1 MKSEVS
7 QSIENKQPDSKI
19 SNKLKQM
26 NLDKS
31 SNLKSNSKFLKLQK
45 NKRSARIKL
54 KSINGESVGQINY
67 RNFGSNIY
75 NDYIDENKNST

>member
-31 SNLKSNSKFLKLQK
+31 SNLKSNSKFYKLQK

-67 RNFGSNIY
+67 RNFGNNIY
-75 NDYIDENKNST
+75 NDYVEENKNST